1 MSQQTA
7 DFSITDPLPSGT
19 VLLEASA
26 GTGKTWTIA
35 ALVARYVAEGHA
47 LLTEMLIITFGRAAS
62 QELRARVREQLVELE
77 RALHHPDTAGSAGS
91 GGPLTELL
99 LNVDDTERGLRLSR
113 VRRALTSFDE
123 ATIATTHQF
132 CHQVLRSLGVAG
144 TSDASAQLVE
154 DLDDLLVEVV
164 DDLYLRGF
172 VGSREEPFFT
182 RKEALG
188 IARAA
193 VDDIHAQLRPAEGSA
208 EQGSPP
214 ARRVTFAQRV
224 RDELDRRKRRL
235 QVMHYNDLLTQ
246 LAGALEEP
254 DSLAAQRM
262 RTRWRVVLVDEF
274 QDTDPIQWEVL
285 DRAFRGHATM
295 VLIGDPK
302 QAIYAFRGGDVVTYL
317 RAEAHAQERRTL
329 PTNYR
334 SDAPVVEAL
343 QATLRGSALG
353 DEQITV
359 VPVKAHHQGSRLA
372 GLPHPGAVRLRQ
384 VLKKEHLR
392 GSTTIGPTRTHV
404 SRDLALDIAELLAS
418 GATFDER
425 ATDAEGNPV
434 PPRPLQARDVAVLAH
449 AGRDLL
455 TAQAELRRLGIHAVS
470 AGGASVLR
478 SQAAQEWLALLD
490 AMAAPHRSMLTR
502 AAALTNLVGRTAAE
516 LDAGGDDLDDELAT
530 TMRRLADI
538 YAKQGAAAVLESL
551 TIAGLPARVLAQVGG
566 ERQLTDLQHVGELL
580 HEISQQPAGG
590 GRLGLASL
598 IEWLRSQMADD
609 APLVSGARSRRLD
622 SDAAAVQL
630 VTIHA
635 SKGLQYPIVY
645 CPALFDRWVSKTPA
659 LPLFHE
665 DGEERARCRDVGGD
679 DPGNPGWEQSV
690 ARHKAEEAGEALRLL
705 YVAVTRAQSQVVLWW
720 SPTNNTGNSALHR
733 LLFGREPDGVP
744 AVPDS
749 VPVPRSDA
757 DASARLEQW
766 AARGAFTLEVA
777 NHAPVVLAP
786 PPAEQ
791 PELAIRALDR
801 PIDGSWRRTSY
812 TSLSTP
818 RDTEGH
824 ELTGGVGSE
833 PEVAPRDD
841 EPETPQPVSASEPA
855 LPGLA
860 AVIPGTDVPS
870 PMADLP
876 VGATFGSLVHGVLEH
891 TDPHA
896 PDLRAELLS
905 HIHEQL
911 VWWPVDLDPEQ
922 LADAL
927 VAVCDSPLG
936 PLAHGATLRDI
947 GLSDRLRELDFE
959 MPLGGGDVRGPVSR
973 ARLGDLAGLL
983 REHLR
988 PGDAVRAWADV
999 LDAQPSL
1006 ADQELRGY
1014 LTGSVDIVLR
1024 TGGSYLVVDYKTN
1037 WLGPFGDPEQP
1048 LTAADYRPEALDEAM
1063 SHSSYPLQALLYAVV
1078 AHRFLR
1084 WRLRDYSPKR
1094 HLGGVLY
1101 LYVRGMCGPQ
1111 TPVIDGSPCGVF
1123 SWKPPVALVE
1133 AVSDLLDGTGEAVV

>member
-1 MSQQTA
+1 MTPARSSA

-62 QELRARVREQLVELE
+62 QELRARVRDQLVEVE
-77 RALHHPDTAGSAGS
+77 RALHHPVTVPPGA
-91 GGPLTELL
+91 GPLIELL
-99 LNVDDTERGLRLSR
+99 LDVDDTERARRLGR

-144 TSDASAQLVE
+144 TSDASAHLVE
-154 DLDDLLVEVV
+154 DLDDLLVDVV

-172 VGSREEPFFT
+172 VGSREEPFLS
-182 RKEALG
+182 RRESLA
-188 IARAA
+188 IARAV
-193 VDDIHAQLRPAEGSA
+193 VDDVHAELRPD
-208 EQGSPP
+208 P
-214 ARRVTFAQRV
+214 ASGDRRSEPLRRAAFARLV
-224 RDELDRRKRRL
+224 REELERRKRRL

-246 LAGALEEP
+246 LAGALAEP

-274 QDTDPIQWEVL
+274 QDTDPIQWQVL
-285 DRAFRGHATM
+285 ERAFRGHATM

-317 RAEAHAQERRTL
+317 KAAAHAQDTRTL

-343 QATLRGSALG
+343 QSMLRGAALG

-359 VPVKAHHQGSRLA
+359 GPVRAHHGGSRLH

-384 VLKKEHLR
+384 VLRKQHLR
-392 GSTTIGPTRTHV
+392 NSTTIGRTRTHV
-404 SRDLALDIAELLAS
+404 GRDLALDIAGLLAS
-418 GATFDER
+418 GATFDEG
-425 ATDAEGNPV
+425 THDD
-434 PPRPLQARDVAVLAH
+434 PRPRPVQARDIAVLAH

-470 AGGASVLR
+470 AAGASVLR
-478 SQAAQEWLALLD
+478 SEAAQEWLALLE
-490 AMAAPHRSMLTR
+490 AMAAPHRSVLTR
-502 AAALTNLVGRTAAE
+502 AAALTNLVGRTATE
-516 LDAGGDDLDDELAT
+516 LDAGGDDLDDELAAR
-530 TMRRLADI
+530 MRRLADV
-538 YAKQGAAAVLESL
+538 YARQGAAAVLESL
-551 TIAGLPARVLAQVGG
+551 TMAGLPARVLTQVGG

-580 HEISQQPAGG
+580 HETSQQPAGG

-609 APLVSGARSRRLD
+609 APQVSGARSRRLD

-630 VTIHA
+630 VTIHS

-645 CPALFDRWVSKTPA
+645 CPALFDRWVSKAPDI
-659 LPLFHE
+659 PLFHGDE
-665 DGEERARCRDVGGD
+665 PERTRCRDVGGD
-679 DPGNPGWEQSV
+679 GPANPGWTESV

-705 YVAVTRAQSQVVLWW
+705 YVALTRAQSQVVLWW
-720 SPTNNTGNSALHR
+720 SPTNNTPNSALHR
-733 LLFGREPDGVP
+733 LLFGRSPGGP
-744 AVPDS
+744 SS
-749 VPVPRSDA
+749 VPEVVTTPRNDA
-757 DASARLEQW
+757 EATEQLQRW
-766 AARGAFTLEVA
+766 AEHGAFVLEAADHAAVA
-777 NHAPVVLAP
+777 PAP
-786 PPAEQ
+786 PPVQ
-791 PELAIRALDR
+791 LPDLAVRELDR
-801 PIDGSWRRTSY
+801 AIDSSWRRTSY

-818 RDTEGH
+818 RDAEGH

-841 EPETPQPVSASEPA
+841 EPEAPEPVTGAEPV

-860 AVIPGTDVPS
+860 SLIPGTDVPS

-891 TDPHA
+891 ADPQA
-896 PDLRAELLS
+896 PDLRAELLA
-905 HIHEQL
+905 HVHEQL
-911 VWWPVDLDPEQ
+911 VWWPVDLDPEE

-936 PLAHGATLRDI
+936 PLAHGATLRAI
-947 GLSDRLRELDFE
+947 GQQDRLSELDFE
-959 MPLGGGDVRGPVSR
+959 MPLGGGDLRGEVSR

-999 LDAQPSL
+999 LDAQPAL
-1006 ADQELRGY
+1006 AEQELRGY
-1014 LTGSVDIVLR
+1014 LTGSVDVVLR
-1024 TGGSYLVVDYKTN
+1024 TGGTYLVVDYKTN

-1048 LTAADYRPEALDEAM
+1048 LTAAAYRPEALDEAM
-1063 SHSSYPLQALLYAVV
+1063 GHSSYPLQALLYAVV

-1084 WRLRDYSPKR
+1084 WRLRDYSPRR

-1101 LYVRGMCGPQ
+1101 LYVRGMCGPA
-1111 TPVIDGSPCGVF
+1111 TPVIDGMPCGVF

-1133 AVSDLLDGTGEAVV
+1133 AVSDLLDGTMEGVP

>member
-1 MSQQTA
+1 VG

-35 ALVARYVAEGHA
+35 ALVARYIAEGHA

-77 RALHHPDTAGSAGS
+77 RALHHPEETPVS
-91 GGPLTELL
+91 GPLLELL
-99 LNVDDTERGLRLSR
+99 LDVDDEERRLRLGR

-172 VGSREEPFFT
+172 VGSREAPFFT

-193 VDDIHAQLRPAEGSA
+193 VDDIHAQLRPDPDAGDRN
-208 EQGSPP
+208 SPP
-214 ARRVTFAQRV
+214 VRRANFARLV
-224 RDELDRRKRRL
+224 RTELDRRKRRL

-246 LAGALEEP
+246 LAGALEES

-317 RAEAHAQERRTL
+317 RAEAHAHERRTL

-334 SDAPVVEAL
+334 SDAPVVDAL
-343 QATLRGSALG
+343 QATLRGAALG

-359 VPVKAHHQGSRLA
+359 VPVKAHHSGSRLA

-392 GSTTIGPTRTHV
+392 NNTTIGPTRTHV

-418 GATFDER
+418 GATFDEH
-425 ATDAEGNPV
+425 AQDADGRPL
-434 PPRPLQARDVAVLAH
+434 PPRPIQARDVAVLTYAS
-449 AGRDLL
+449 RDLL
-455 TAQAELRRLGIHAVS
+455 NAQAELRRVGIHAVS

-478 SQAAQEWLALLD
+478 SEAAQEWLALLD

-502 AAALTNLVGRTAAE
+502 AAALTNLVGLSAAE
-516 LDAGGDDLDDELAT
+516 LDAGGDDLDDELAAR
-530 TMRRLADI
+530 MRRLADV

-551 TIAGLPARVLAQVGG
+551 TIGGLPARVLRQVGG

-580 HEISQQPAGG
+580 HETSQQASG

-598 IEWLRSQMADD
+598 IEWLRAQMADD
-609 APLVSGARSRRLD
+609 APLVSGSRSRRLD

-645 CPALFDRWVSKTPA
+645 CPALFDRWVSTTPTI
-659 LPLFHE
+659 PLFHE
-665 DGEERARCRDVGGD
+665 EGEERLRCRDVGGD
-679 DPGNPGWEQSV
+679 HPANPGWDESV
-690 ARHKAEEAGEALRLL
+690 ARHKAEDAGEALRLL

-720 SPTNNTGNSALHR
+720 SPSNNTGNSALHR
-733 LLFGREPDGVP
+733 LLFGREPGGE
-744 AVPDS
+744 ARVPDS
-749 VPVPRSDA
+749 VPVPRNDA
-757 DASARLEQW
+757 EATARLQQW
-766 AARGAFTLEVA
+766 AERGAFTLEVA
-777 NHAPVVLAP
+777 DHAAVAPAP
-786 PPAEQ
+786 PATDP
-791 PELAIRALDR
+791 PHLSIRALER
-801 PIDGSWRRTSY
+801 TIDTTWRRTSY

-818 RDTEGH
+818 RDPEGH

-841 EPETPQPVSASEPA
+841 EPDTPQPAAAAEPA

-860 AVIPGTDVPS
+860 TVIPGTDAPS

-891 TDPHA
+891 ADPQA
-896 PDLRAELLS
+896 PDLHAELLE

-911 VWWPVDLDPEQ
+911 VWWPVDLDPVE
-922 LADAL
+922 LAAAL

-936 PLAHGATLRDI
+936 PLAGDATLRQI
-947 GLSDRLRELDFE
+947 GRGDRLCELDFE
-959 MPLGGGDVRGPVSR
+959 LPLGGGDLRGRHSR
-973 ARLGDLAGLL
+973 AQLGDLAPLL
-983 REHLR
+983 REHLP

-999 LDAQPSL
+999 LDAQPAL
-1006 ADQELRGY
+1006 AEQDLRGY
-1014 LTGSVDIVLR
+1014 LTGSVDVVLR
-1024 TGGSYLVVDYKTN
+1024 TGGRYLVVDYKTN

-1048 LTAADYRPEALDEAM
+1048 LTAASYRPEALVDAM
-1063 SHSSYPLQALLYAVV
+1063 GHSSYPLQALLYAVV

-1084 WRLRDYSPKR
+1084 WRVRDYSPRR

-1101 LYVRGMCGPQ
+1101 LYVRGMCGPD
-1111 TPVIDGSPCGVF
+1111 TPVIDGHPCGVF
-1123 SWKPPVALVE
+1123 SWKPPVPLVE
-1133 AVSDLLDGTGEAVV
+1133 AVSDLLDGAERGAA